1 MISSAQSNLVIILSS
16 CSNEKIAEALSR
28 KIITSRL
35 AGCIKMLPVKS
46 SIYMWEGQ
54 LVNEPEILLVI
65 KTLKN
70 RVEQLERF
78 IFENHEYETPEI
90 LVIPVSKVNKDY
102 LAWMEQCIL

>member
-16 CSNEKIAEALSR
+16 CSNEKMAEALSR

-65 KTLKN
+65 KTLKDTIISKK
-70 RVEQLERF
+70 Q
-78 IFENHEYETPEI
+78 I
-90 LVIPVSKVNKDY
+90 L
-102 LAWMEQCIL
+102 MTF